1 MNTYL
6 EQNVAS
12 EFSNM
17 ALVTPD
23 TKLCEVIVD
32 EPSVVPVINRFD
44 IVLGVGDRTIKSI
57 CKEKGIDTS
66 FFITILNAFIH
77 ESFFLEN
84 VTGAFNA
91 GDVVDY
97 LRKTNNSY
105 LRNQLPN
112 IERHFAALISRSDSN
127 NNLPLLFNFYR
138 EVKTEIERRIDS
150 DNQWFDAIISA
161 EQSNSEV
168 SVAGNAVQAESDSIE
183 DKLSDL
189 INMFVIHL
197 RGDYDRN
204 LCHAVLFAVISLE
217 KDIRQNNRIR
227 RRILKP
233 LWGALVEKN
242 RCNG

>member
-1 MNTYL
+1 
-6 EQNVAS
+6 
-12 EFSNM
+12 M

-84 VTGAFNA
+84 LTGAFNA

-227 RRILKP
+227 NRVLRP
-233 LWGALVEKN
+233 LVDALN
-242 RCNG
+242 SRNS

>member
-1 MNTYL
+1 
-6 EQNVAS
+6 
-12 EFSNM
+12 M

-84 VTGAFNA
+84 LTGAFNA

-183 DKLSDL
+183 DKLCDL

-217 KDIRQNNRIR
+217 KDICQNNRIR
-227 RRILKP
+227 NRVLRP
-233 LWGALVEKN
+233 LVDALN
-242 RCNG
+242 SRNS

>member
-1 MNTYL
+1 
-6 EQNVAS
+6 
-12 EFSNM
+12 M

-84 VTGAFNA
+84 VTGALNA

-227 RRILKP
+227 NRVLRP
-233 LWGALVEKN
+233 LVDALN
-242 RCNG
+242 SRNS

>member
-1 MNTYL
+1 
-6 EQNVAS
+6 
-12 EFSNM
+12 M

-168 SVAGNAVQAESDSIE
+168 SVASNAAQAESDSIE

-217 KDIRQNNRIR
+217 KDICQNNRIR
-227 RRILKP
+227 NRVLRP
-233 LWGALVEKN
+233 LVDALN
-242 RCNG
+242 SRNS

>member
-1 MNTYL
+1 
-6 EQNVAS
+6 
-12 EFSNM
+12 M

-112 IERHFAALISRSDSN
+112 IERHFAALISRSDSTT
-127 NNLPLLFNFYR
+127 NLPLLFNFYR

-168 SVAGNAVQAESDSIE
+168 SVAGNAIQAESDSIE

-227 RRILKP
+227 NRVLRP
-233 LWGALVEKN
+233 LVDALN
-242 RCNG
+242 SRNS

>member
-1 MNTYL
+1 
-6 EQNVAS
+6 
-12 EFSNM
+12 M

-112 IERHFAALISRSDSN
+112 IERHFAALISRSASN

-217 KDIRQNNRIR
+217 KDICQNNRIR
-227 RRILKP
+227 NRVLRP
-233 LWGALVEKN
+233 LVDALN
-242 RCNG
+242 SRNS

>member
-1 MNTYL
+1 
-6 EQNVAS
+6 
-12 EFSNM
+12 M

-168 SVAGNAVQAESDSIE
+168 SVAGNAIQAESDSIE

-227 RRILKP
+227 NRVLRP
-233 LWGALVEKN
+233 LADALN
-242 RCNG
+242 SRNS

>member
-1 MNTYL
+1 
-6 EQNVAS
+6 
-12 EFSNM
+12 M

-227 RRILKP
+227 NRVLRP
-233 LWGALVEKN
+233 LDDALN
-242 RCNG
+242 SRNS

>member
-1 MNTYL
+1 
-6 EQNVAS
+6 
-12 EFSNM
+12 M

-84 VTGAFNA
+84 LTGAFNA

-112 IERHFAALISRSDSN
+112 IERHFAAIISRSDSN

-168 SVAGNAVQAESDSIE
+168 SVAGNAIQAESDSIE

-217 KDIRQNNRIR
+217 KDICQNNRIR
-227 RRILKP
+227 NRVLRP
-233 LWGALVEKN
+233 LVDALN
-242 RCNG
+242 SRNS

>member
-1 MNTYL
+1 
-6 EQNVAS
+6 
-12 EFSNM
+12 M

-138 EVKTEIERRIDS
+138 EVKTEIERRIDN

-217 KDIRQNNRIR
+217 KDICQNNRIR
-227 RRILKP
+227 NRVLRP
-233 LWGALVEKN
+233 LVDALN
-242 RCNG
+242 SRNS

>member
-1 MNTYL
+1 
-6 EQNVAS
+6 
-12 EFSNM
+12 M

-66 FFITILNAFIH
+66 FFITILNAFIN

-161 EQSNSEV
+161 DQSTSEV

-217 KDIRQNNRIR
+217 KDICQNNRIR
-227 RRILKP
+227 NRVLRP
-233 LWGALVEKN
+233 LVDALN
-242 RCNG
+242 SRNS

>member
-1 MNTYL
+1 
-6 EQNVAS
+6 
-12 EFSNM
+12 M

-227 RRILKP
+227 NRVLRP
-233 LWGALVEKN
+233 LVDALTSRN
-242 RCNG
+242 P

>member
-1 MNTYL
+1 
-6 EQNVAS
+6 
-12 EFSNM
+12 M

-32 EPSVVPVINRFD
+32 EPSVVPGINRFD

-227 RRILKP
+227 NRVLRP
-233 LWGALVEKN
+233 LVDALN
-242 RCNG
+242 SRNS

>member
-1 MNTYL
+1 
-6 EQNVAS
+6 
-12 EFSNM
+12 M

-91 GDVVDY
+91 GDVVNY

-105 LRNQLPN
+105 MRNQLPN

-138 EVKTEIERRIDS
+138 EVKTEIEQRIDS

-217 KDIRQNNRIR
+217 KDICQNNRIR
-227 RRILKP
+227 NRVLRP
-233 LWGALVEKN
+233 LVDALN
-242 RCNG
+242 SRNS

>member
-1 MNTYL
+1 
-6 EQNVAS
+6 
-12 EFSNM
+12 M

-97 LRKTNNSY
+97 LHKTNNSY

-112 IERHFAALISRSDSN
+112 IERHFAALIPRSDSN

-227 RRILKP
+227 NRVLRP
-233 LWGALVEKN
+233 LVDALN
-242 RCNG
+242 SRNS

>member
-1 MNTYL
+1 
-6 EQNVAS
+6 
-12 EFSNM
+12 M

-105 LRNQLPN
+105 LHNQLPN

-227 RRILKP
+227 NRVLRP
-233 LWGALVEKN
+233 LVDALN
-242 RCNG
+242 SRNS

>member
-1 MNTYL
+1 
-6 EQNVAS
+6 
-12 EFSNM
+12 M

-44 IVLGVGDRTIKSI
+44 IELGVGDRTIKSI

-84 VTGAFNA
+84 LTGAFNA

-168 SVAGNAVQAESDSIE
+168 SVAGNAAQAESDSIE

-227 RRILKP
+227 NRVLRP
-233 LWGALVEKN
+233 LVDALN
-242 RCNG
+242 SRNS

>member
-1 MNTYL
+1 
-6 EQNVAS
+6 
-12 EFSNM
+12 M
-17 ALVTPD
+17 ALVPPD

-44 IVLGVGDRTIKSI
+44 IVLGVGDRTRKSI

-227 RRILKP
+227 NRVLRP
-233 LWGALVEKN
+233 LVDALN
-242 RCNG
+242 SRNS

>member
-1 MNTYL
+1 
-6 EQNVAS
+6 
-12 EFSNM
+12 M

-84 VTGAFNA
+84 VTGVFNA

-217 KDIRQNNRIR
+217 KDICQNDRIR
-227 RRILKP
+227 NRVLRP
-233 LWGALVEKN
+233 LVDALN
-242 RCNG
+242 SRNS

>member
-1 MNTYL
+1 
-6 EQNVAS
+6 
-12 EFSNM
+12 M

-66 FFITILNAFIH
+66 FFITILNAFIN

-138 EVKTEIERRIDS
+138 EVKMEIERRIDS

-227 RRILKP
+227 NRVLRP
-233 LWGALVEKN
+233 LVDALN
-242 RCNG
+242 SRNS

>member
-1 MNTYL
+1 
-6 EQNVAS
+6 
-12 EFSNM
+12 M

-84 VTGAFNA
+84 VTRAFNA

-227 RRILKP
+227 NRVLRP
-233 LWGALVEKN
+233 LVDALN
-242 RCNG
+242 SRNS

>member
-1 MNTYL
+1 
-6 EQNVAS
+6 
-12 EFSNM
+12 M

-150 DNQWFDAIISA
+150 DNQWFDAITSA

-168 SVAGNAVQAESDSIE
+168 SVPGNAVQAESDSIE

-227 RRILKP
+227 NRVLRP
-233 LWGALVEKN
+233 LVDALN
-242 RCNG
+242 SRNS

>member
-1 MNTYL
+1 
-6 EQNVAS
+6 
-12 EFSNM
+12 M

-97 LRKTNNSY
+97 LCKTNNSY
-105 LRNQLPN
+105 MRNQLPN

-168 SVAGNAVQAESDSIE
+168 SVAGNAIQAESDSIE

-217 KDIRQNNRIR
+217 KDICQNNRIR
-227 RRILKP
+227 NRVLRP
-233 LWGALVEKN
+233 LVDALN
-242 RCNG
+242 SRNS

>member
-1 MNTYL
+1 
-6 EQNVAS
+6 
-12 EFSNM
+12 M

-217 KDIRQNNRIR
+217 KGIRQNNRIR
-227 RRILKP
+227 NRVLRP
-233 LWGALVEKN
+233 LVDALN
-242 RCNG
+242 SRNS

>member
-1 MNTYL
+1 
-6 EQNVAS
+6 
-12 EFSNM
+12 M
-17 ALVTPD
+17 ALVTPN

-217 KDIRQNNRIR
+217 KDICQNNRIR
-227 RRILKP
+227 NRVLRP
-233 LWGALVEKN
+233 LVDALN
-242 RCNG
+242 SRNS

>member
-1 MNTYL
+1 
-6 EQNVAS
+6 
-12 EFSNM
+12 M

-44 IVLGVGDRTIKSI
+44 IVLGVDDRTIKSI

-66 FFITILNAFIH
+66 FFITILNAFIN

-227 RRILKP
+227 NRVLRP
-233 LWGALVEKN
+233 LVDALN
-242 RCNG
+242 SRNS

>member
-1 MNTYL
+1 
-6 EQNVAS
+6 
-12 EFSNM
+12 M

-138 EVKTEIERRIDS
+138 EVKTEIELRIDS

-227 RRILKP
+227 NRVLRP
-233 LWGALVEKN
+233 LVDALN
-242 RCNG
+242 SRNS

>member
-1 MNTYL
+1 
-6 EQNVAS
+6 
-12 EFSNM
+12 M

-138 EVKTEIERRIDS
+138 EVKTEIEQRIDS

-227 RRILKP
+227 NRVLRP
-233 LWGALVEKN
+233 LVDALN
-242 RCNG
+242 SRNS

>member
-1 MNTYL
+1 
-6 EQNVAS
+6 
-12 EFSNM
+12 M

-66 FFITILNAFIH
+66 FFITILNAFIN

-197 RGDYDRN
+197 RGDYDRSTRETLN
-204 LCHAVLFAVISLE
+204 DVTL
-217 KDIRQNNRIR
+217 
-227 RRILKP
+227 
-233 LWGALVEKN
+233 
-242 RCNG
+242 

>member
-1 MNTYL
+1 
-6 EQNVAS
+6 
-12 EFSNM
+12 M

-66 FFITILNAFIH
+66 FFITILNAFIN

-168 SVAGNAVQAESDSIE
+168 SVAGNAVQESDSIE

-217 KDIRQNNRIR
+217 KDICQNNRIR
-227 RRILKP
+227 NRVLRP
-233 LWGALVEKN
+233 LVDALN
-242 RCNG
+242 SRNS

>member
-1 MNTYL
+1 
-6 EQNVAS
+6 
-12 EFSNM
+12 M

-32 EPSVVPVINRFD
+32 ETSVVPVINRFD

-227 RRILKP
+227 NRVLRP
-233 LWGALVEKN
+233 LVDALN
-242 RCNG
+242 SRNS

>member
-1 MNTYL
+1 
-6 EQNVAS
+6 
-12 EFSNM
+12 M

-91 GDVVDY
+91 DDVVDY

-105 LRNQLPN
+105 LRKQLPN

-168 SVAGNAVQAESDSIE
+168 SVAGNAIQAESDSIE

-217 KDIRQNNRIR
+217 KDICQNNRIR
-227 RRILKP
+227 NRVLRP
-233 LWGALVEKN
+233 LVDALN
-242 RCNG
+242 SRNS

>member
-1 MNTYL
+1 
-6 EQNVAS
+6 
-12 EFSNM
+12 M

-168 SVAGNAVQAESDSIE
+168 PVAGNAVQAESDSIE

-227 RRILKP
+227 NRVLRP
-233 LWGALVEKN
+233 LVDALN
-242 RCNG
+242 SRNS

>member
-1 MNTYL
+1 
-6 EQNVAS
+6 
-12 EFSNM
+12 M

-168 SVAGNAVQAESDSIE
+168 SVAGNAIQAESDSIE
-183 DKLSDL
+183 DKLSDR

-227 RRILKP
+227 NRVLRP
-233 LWGALVEKN
+233 LVDALN
-242 RCNG
+242 SRNS

>member
-1 MNTYL
+1 
-6 EQNVAS
+6 
-12 EFSNM
+12 M

-97 LRKTNNSY
+97 LRKTNNSF

-227 RRILKP
+227 NRVLRP
-233 LWGALVEKN
+233 LVDALN
-242 RCNG
+242 SRNS

>member
-1 MNTYL
+1 
-6 EQNVAS
+6 
-12 EFSNM
+12 M

-44 IVLGVGDRTIKSI
+44 IVLDVGDRTIKSI

-84 VTGAFNA
+84 LTGAFNA

-168 SVAGNAVQAESDSIE
+168 SVAGNAIQAESDSIE

-217 KDIRQNNRIR
+217 KDICQNNRIR
-227 RRILKP
+227 NRVLRP
-233 LWGALVEKN
+233 LVDALN
-242 RCNG
+242 SRNS

>member
-1 MNTYL
+1 
-6 EQNVAS
+6 
-12 EFSNM
+12 M

-97 LRKTNNSY
+97 LRKTNKSY

-227 RRILKP
+227 NRVLRP
-233 LWGALVEKN
+233 LVDALN
-242 RCNG
+242 SRNS

>member
-1 MNTYL
+1 
-6 EQNVAS
+6 
-12 EFSNM
+12 M
-17 ALVTPD
+17 ALVTPN

-227 RRILKP
+227 NRVLRP
-233 LWGALVEKN
+233 LVDALN
-242 RCNG
+242 SRNS